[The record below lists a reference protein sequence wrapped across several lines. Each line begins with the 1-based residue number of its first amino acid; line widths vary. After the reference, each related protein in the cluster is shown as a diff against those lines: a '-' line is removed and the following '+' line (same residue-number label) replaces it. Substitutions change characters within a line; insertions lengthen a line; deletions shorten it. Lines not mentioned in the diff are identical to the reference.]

1 MAQLSIFDK
10 QRHRSDKDMTVSIGK
25 GDTVYITFRHDSWKL
40 FTQSDKIAV
49 SVTNYTLTFG
59 DPDRDRGVAFKLASN
74 KADNPETI
82 EHTRYIQIC
91 GKAWPALL
99 EAARKMAGSYNF
111 DEAPKIKVTDS
122 EQIEKLREAMAKAGP
137 MKLEPLEEE
146 ITELIA
152 PKGFVIF
159 TKSRYHDSVL
169 VRVDDI
175 LQVEEFFGE
184 DTKIITKAFPD
195 IRVEQ
200 NFEEIVDLIRKSM
213 TPQVE
218 MNQNGLTFWK

>member
-25 GDTVYITFRHDSWKL
+25 GDTVYITFRHDSWKR
-40 FTQSDKIAV
+40 FTQGDKIAV
-49 SVTNYTLTFG
+49 SVTNFKLTFG

-74 KADNPETI
+74 KAGNPETI

-111 DEAPKIKVTDS
+111 DEAPKLKADLI
-122 EQIEKLREAMAKAGP
+122 KAGVIEIEELKKALP
-137 MKLEPLEEE
+137 TLASPLKSEPLEEE
-146 ITELIA
+146 EKEEIPELIA

-159 TKSRYHDSVL
+159 TKSKYQDSVL

-184 DTKIITKAFPD
+184 DTKVITKVFPD

-200 NFEEIVDLIRKSM
+200 TFEKIVDLIRKALE
-213 TPQVE
+213 V
-218 MNQNGLTFWK
+218 

>member
-25 GDTVYITFRHDSWKL
+25 GDTVYITFRHDSWKR
-40 FTQSDKIAV
+40 FTQGDKIAV
-49 SVTNYTLTFG
+49 SVTNDTLSFG

-74 KADNPETI
+74 KAGNPETI
-82 EHTRYIQIC
+82 EHTRYIKFC

-111 DEAPKIKVTDS
+111 DEAPKLKATTP
-122 EQIEKLREAMAKAGP
+122 EQLEELKTALETLAGP
-137 MKLEPLEEE
+137 AKLMPLDDEEDE
-146 ITELIA
+146 VEQELIA

-184 DTKIITKAFPD
+184 DTKVITKVITNVFPD

-200 NFEEIVDLIRKSM
+200 TFEEIVDLIRKASE
-213 TPQVE
+213 V
-218 MNQNGLTFWK
+218 

>member
-25 GDTVYITFRHDSWKL
+25 GDTVYITFRHDSWKR
-40 FTQSDKIAV
+40 FTQGDKIAV
-49 SVTNYTLTFG
+49 SVTNDTLSFG

-74 KADNPETI
+74 KAGNPETI

-111 DEAPKIKVTDS
+111 DEAPKLRAPTP
-122 EQIEKLREAMAKAGP
+122 EEIEILKKAIDTAP
-137 MKLEPLEEE
+137 LTFRPLEEE
-146 ITELIA
+146 EVEEIPELIA

-159 TKSRYHDSVL
+159 TKSRYHDSIL

-184 DTKIITKAFPD
+184 DTKVITKVFPD

-200 NFEEIVDLIRKSM
+200 TFEEAVDLIRKALE
-213 TPQVE
+213 V
-218 MNQNGLTFWK
+218 

>member
-40 FTQSDKIAV
+40 FTQSDKITV
-49 SVTNYTLTFG
+49 SDTYGKLDFG
-59 DPDRDRGVAFKLASN
+59 DPDHDRGVAFKLASN
-74 KADNPETI
+74 KAGNPETI

-111 DEAPKIKVTDS
+111 DEAPKLKATTP
-122 EQIEKLREAMAKAGP
+122 EQIEELKKALETLASP
-137 MKLEPLEEE
+137 LKLEPLEEE
-146 ITELIA
+146 EIPELIA

-175 LQVEEFFGE
+175 IQVEEFFGE
-184 DTKIITKAFPD
+184 DTKVITKVFPD

-200 NFEEIVDLIRKSM
+200 TFEEIVDLIRKALE
-213 TPQVE
+213 V
-218 MNQNGLTFWK
+218 